1 MQFDLLREVATRR
14 RAGLNSD
21 LHVHE
26 PKATSKRSTFVA
38 NYTLDRTGWPASC
51 ARSSIEVAS
60 VTGRE
65 RGNELEDKRFCPV
78 GRQGR
83 ETADPDYLKRL
94 STRHRSGTMNDSF

>member
-14 RAGLNSD
+14 GAGLNSD

-51 ARSSIEVAS
+51 ARRSIEVAS

-65 RGNELEDKRFCPV
+65 RGNELEDKRF
-78 GRQGR
+78 
-83 ETADPDYLKRL
+83 L
-94 STRHRSGTMNDSF
+94 SCRGAKGARMQIRTI